1 MAICK
6 RCIVDSTVKGFH
18 KTEKG
23 CNFCDEYFLR
33 EKKYNKTKKLSKSEL
48 NKLVEKIKK
57 SSRNSK
63 YDCIIGVS
71 GGIDSSWT
79 LVKAVEMGLK
89 PLAVHMDNSWNS
101 ELCQNNIKNLIK
113 TLGVDFITYVI
124 EWDEYKALMNAF
136 FEADV
141 IDIELLYDNAFLSVD
156 FSYCIKNKV
165 KYMLSGENHA
175 TEGMPLP
182 RDWNWFKLDAWN
194 IRAIAKKYGNVKISS
209 FPITGIRDFFYF
221 RYFKRLNWISLLD
234 YIGYDKNE
242 ALRILIEKYKY
253 KPYPQKH
260 WESLFT
266 RFYQGYILPEK
277 FKVDK
282 RMFHL
287 SNLILSNQITREEA
301 LKEFNKPAYPS
312 KELLNNDINYF
323 IRKMEWTRDKLDD
336 YIKRIPVPHDQYKSS
351 RKIFEVFTKKM
362 SFLKNLFY
370 KK

>member
-1 MAICK
+1 M
-6 RCIVDSTVKGFH
+6 
-18 KTEKG
+18 
-23 CNFCDEYFLR
+23 
-33 EKKYNKTKKLSKSEL
+33 
-48 NKLVEKIKK
+48 
-57 SSRNSK
+57 
-63 YDCIIGVS
+63 
-71 GGIDSSWT
+71 
-79 LVKAVEMGLK
+79 
-89 PLAVHMDNSWNS
+89 
-101 ELCQNNIKNLIK
+101 
-113 TLGVDFITYVI
+113 
-124 EWDEYKALMNAF
+124 
-136 FEADV
+136 
-141 IDIELLYDNAFLSVD
+141 
-156 FSYCIKNKV
+156 
-165 KYMLSGENHA
+165 
-175 TEGMPLP
+175 
-182 RDWNWFKLDAWN
+182 
-194 IRAIAKKYGNVKISS
+194 
-209 FPITGIRDFFYF
+209 
-221 RYFKRLNWISLLD
+221 NWISLLD